1 MRGPV
6 KENDIISELTKF
18 GVLRKTFKTTRP
30 ITLYFYLSLTLELFL
45 NQQIDRIAMAR
56 CV

>member
-18 GVLRKTFKTTRP
+18 GVLRKTFKTIRP